1 MRGERHGVDC
11 VANIVNANPHYTV
24 GMRVFVAGATGA
36 VGRPMISGLLA
47 DGHSVIAITRSPE
60 KAFGL
65 RDAGADAVVCDVFD
79 RAKLSAVMRDVAP
92 DAIIHQLTDLPASMN
107 PRKVQ
112 AIYDRNNRVR
122 REGTANLLAAAKD
135 ANVRRFIVQ
144 SMGTW
149 YRPEGS
155 AIKTESDPLWTDAPE
170 PIGTAVRTVAEME
183 SGVARESPIAI
194 VLRYGAFYG
203 PGTWYA
209 ADGEIARR
217 MRARSFPII
226 GSGGGITSFIH
237 VDDAATAAIAALS
250 ATASGIYNIV
260 DDEPAAA
267 SRWMPVY
274 AAAIG
279 APPPR
284 SVPEFLA
291 RWFIGK
297 PLATWLTTMRGASN
311 ERAKRELGWSPRYAT
326 WREGFKE
333 DTSASKH
340 A

>member
-1 MRGERHGVDC
+1 MVDC
-11 VANIVNANPHYTV
+11 VGDIVNANPHYTV

-36 VGRPMISGLLA
+36 VGRPLVSRLLA
-47 DGHSVIAITRSPE
+47 DGHSVTAITRSPE

-65 RDAGADAVVCDVFD
+65 RDAGAAAVVCDVFD
-79 RAKLSAVMRDVAP
+79 RAKLSAVVRDIAP

-107 PRKVQ
+107 PRMLQ
-112 AIYDRNNRVR
+112 AIYERNNRVR
-122 REGTANLLAAAKD
+122 REGTANLLGAAKVGS
-135 ANVRRFIVQ
+135 VRRFIVQ

-149 YRPEGS
+149 YRPEGAAVKS
-155 AIKTESDPLWTDAPE
+155 ESEPLWTDAPE
-170 PIGTAVRTVAEME
+170 PIGTAVRTVADME
-183 SGVARESPIAI
+183 AVVTRESPIAV

-209 ADGEIARR
+209 ADGELARR
-217 MRARSFPII
+217 MRARSFPMIAA
-226 GSGGGITSFIH
+226 GSGITSFIH

-250 ATASGIYNIV
+250 ATASGIYNIA

-267 SRWMPVY
+267 SVWMPVY

-284 SVPEFLA
+284 SVPTFLA
-291 RWFIGK
+291 RWAIGK

-311 ERAKRELGWSPRYAT
+311 ERAKRELGWSPRYAS
-326 WREGFKE
+326 WRAGFP
-333 DTSASKH
+333 AIG
-340 A
+340 